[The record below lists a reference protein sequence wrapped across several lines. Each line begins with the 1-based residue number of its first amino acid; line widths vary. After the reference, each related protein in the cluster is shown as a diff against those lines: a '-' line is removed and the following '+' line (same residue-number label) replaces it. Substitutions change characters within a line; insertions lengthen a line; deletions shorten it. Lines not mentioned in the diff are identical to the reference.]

1 MRLAQFAG
9 TLVARASNLNRAR
22 ASTDRAARSST
33 TRHECQRSN
42 RSGLQAYVLGWLI
55 MALVALGSSPLLGG
69 AEAQTLATA
78 PQAPSTIIDRP
89 QTYLLLD
96 GSGSMWGAFPGAT
109 SRLTAMRATTID
121 LASRWKYETSTL
133 GLAAYG
139 SRREGDCSDAGIIL
153 TPGEDAGRLARNIT
167 AIKGRG
173 RTAIATAVEQIGQ
186 SMITAPGPS
195 GIILVTDGPENCE
208 RDVCAVA
215 DSLSIQGNV
224 SVHVITMSMTAE
236 QSQTLA
242 CLAERTGGS
251 LQTSQ
256 TTTELR
262 RAILRAQSLI
272 ETKIATLGVQPV
284 SVTVG
289 NQDLALSSESLVD
302 ADQFNLTPEEQQA
315 LETLKATASAI
326 AQDAEEN
333 RDFTAGQTGAKLDQN
348 STSSILRA
356 LNKPADGQVDGIA
369 DLIDLPAQPS
379 PLDRLDGLLSDQEPE
394 RQAEIEALITARLAA
409 ESQFEQSLE
418 ALKQRYAARDQQLR
432 EQMRSTMDEA
442 ARQLERERQARLKLT
457 ELNTAQES
465 TIEEQSEILANLRA
479 TLSDETRNKVE
490 LASELAN
497 ERLELRRQLDALNQ
511 LQADNT
517 RLNAQ
522 IETAESEI
530 RRVSNEYASLKDAT
544 AGTRRD
550 GEQAIKRY
558 DELERILE
566 RALTDLETM
575 KNERNDL
582 VIRVDALRLREIEAA
597 ETSKQLAATLVEA
610 DALKQDKQKLQQSL
624 VAGQS
629 EKLRLQADFDALST
643 RAASLESQ
651 NRKLAQQIL
660 DTQERFRAS
669 QDALKAANQQIA
681 RGEQALA
688 AEQARSQRLTE
699 ELAVLTRDY
708 QAARESLRQLRQR
721 ERDALAKL
729 GAQDQRIATL
739 ELLLSRAEAERRTSR
754 QRNQRLQQNQAA
766 LSLVLDDVSAQMQNL
781 ESTLACPKVGRK
793 DGRVVCLFE

>member
-1 MRLAQFAG
+1 
-9 TLVARASNLNRAR
+9 
-22 ASTDRAARSST
+22 
-33 TRHECQRSN
+33 
-42 RSGLQAYVLGWLI
+42 
-55 MALVALGSSPLLGG
+55 
-69 AEAQTLATA
+69 
-78 PQAPSTIIDRP
+78 
-89 QTYLLLD
+89 
-96 GSGSMWGAFPGAT
+96 
-109 SRLTAMRATTID
+109 MRATTID
-121 LASRWKYETSTL
+121 LANRWKYQSSTL

-139 SRREGDCSDAGIIL
+139 SRREGDCSDAGIIIP
-153 TPGEDAGRLARNIT
+153 PGEDAARLGRNIT

-215 DSLSIQGNV
+215 DALRIQGNV
-224 SVHVITMSMTAE
+224 SVHVITMSMTDE
-236 QSQTLA
+236 QTKGLA
-242 CLAERTGGS
+242 CLAERTAGS
-251 LQTSQ
+251 IQSTQ

-289 NQDLALSSESLVD
+289 DQSLAISKDSLID
-302 ADQFNLTPEEQQA
+302 TDQFDLTVDEQRA
-315 LETLKATASAI
+315 LEDLQATASAI

-356 LNKPADGQVDGIA
+356 LTKPVSGRGETNQDANAASTQA
-369 DLIDLPAQPS
+369 SELQ
-379 PLDRLDGLLSDQEPE
+379 RLGGLLSDQEPE
-394 RQAEIEALITARLAA
+394 RQAEIQALITARLEA
-409 ESQFEQSLE
+409 ESRFEQ
-418 ALKQRYAARDQQLR
+418 ALDDLKARYAARDKQLR
-432 EQMRSTMDEA
+432 DQMRSTMDEA

-465 TIEEQSEILANLRA
+465 TIEEQSAILANLRA

-497 ERLELRRQLDALNQ
+497 ERLELRRRLETLKE
-511 LQADNT
+511 LQAANT
-517 RLNAQ
+517 RLTLQ
-522 IETAESEI
+522 IENAESEI
-530 RRVSNEYASLKDAT
+530 ARMSDEYAALKKGT
-544 AGTRRD
+544 ADTRRD
-550 GEQAIKRY
+550 GEQAIRRY

-582 VIRVDALRLREIEAA
+582 VIRVDALSLREIEAA
-597 ETSKQLAATLVEA
+597 ETSKQLAATLIEA
-610 DALKQDKQKLQQSL
+610 DALKQDKQKLQRSL
-624 VAGQS
+624 VTGQS
-629 EKLRLQADFDALST
+629 EKLRLKADFDALST

-669 QDALKAANQQIA
+669 QDALAAANEQIA
-681 RGEQALA
+681 RGEDALR
-688 AEQARSQRLTE
+688 AEQERSQRLSQ
-699 ELAVLTRDY
+699 ELAGLRKDY
-708 QAARESLRQLRQR
+708 QVARERLRHLRQR

-739 ELLLSRAEAERRTSR
+739 ELLLSRAEAERRSSR
-754 QRNQRLQQNQAA
+754 QRNQQLQQNQAA
-766 LSLVLDDVSAQMQNL
+766 LSLVLDDVSTQMQSL
-781 ESTLACPKVGRK
+781 ENTLACPEVGRK
-793 DGRVVCLFE
+793 DGRVVCLSN